1 MLLFLP
7 NTPLWP
13 RLLFAVLAAGRQ
25 PLLVDPRSP
34 LEELEALLTARPP
47 SLIVTIDIGRVLD
60 KLLRLLPLVP
70 QAEVRVAR
78 FAAEL
83 PFPRNLLFPLLRGG
97 GLANLPNDPRFSRLD
112 EGVAVAP
119 AGWSEASLIWS
130 GALTL
135 PSGEISQE
143 DLAADSAQLKAKIKA
158 KERWLLAAPFA
169 SQAGLTCLLTAL
181 ETGQTLVV
189 TPRLDQASLDKLE
202 RNGRID
208 RRID

>member
-13 RLLFAVLAAGRQ
+13 RLLFTVLAAGRQ

-34 LEELEALLTARPP
+34 LEELEALLTAQPP
-47 SLIVTIDIGRVLD
+47 TLIVTIDIGRVLD

-78 FAAEL
+78 FAVEL

-97 GLANLPNDPRFSRLD
+97 GLANLPDDPRFSRLN
-112 EGVAVAP
+112 EGIAAVP
-119 AGWSEASLIWS
+119 AGFSEANLTWS
-130 GALTL
+130 GPLTL
-135 PSGEISQE
+135 PSGETSQE
-143 DLAADSAQLKAKIKA
+143 DLAAGSAQLKAETKA
-158 KERWLLAAPFA
+158 KERWLLTVPFA
-169 SQAGLTCLLTAL
+169 SRTGLISLLAAL

-189 TPRLDQASLDKLE
+189 TPRLDQGSLDKLE
-202 RNGRID
+202 RTGRID
-208 RRID
+208 RRIS